1 MNRRRFLSLSAA
13 FASAPALVRA
23 DTWSGQALGADISV
37 TLHGPREMTRRALA
51 DVPKVLEKVE
61 QTFSLF
67 RDRSDLSQLNRTG
80 ELHNPSPLMQSLM
93 AQVDTAHHLSN
104 GLFDPTIQP
113 LWQALALGFDPEPA
127 RTALGW
133 DRLRWSNQRIELQK
147 GQALTFNGIAQGL
160 ATDLMRDM
168 LVAHGATRALL
179 NIGEQVAIG
188 GPFTIGLEDS
198 THGHLGTR
206 QLRDMA
212 IATSSPA
219 AMVLGDDTHILG
231 PRGETPIWSTVS
243 IEGQSATMADALST
257 AAVFM
262 DLDALTRLKNAAQ
275 LHRITVIDAY
285 GNIRT
290 V

>member
-1 MNRRRFLSLSAA
+1 MNRRRFLTLSAA
-13 FASAPALVRA
+13 FACAPALAGA

-80 ELHNPSPLMQSLM
+80 ELTTPSPLMQSLM
-93 AQVDTAHHLSN
+93 AQVDTAHLLSN

-113 LWQALALGFDPEPA
+113 LWQALALGYDPEPA
-127 RTALGW
+127 RAALGW
-133 DRLRWSNQRIELQK
+133 DRLRWSNQRIELQR
-147 GQALTFNGIAQGL
+147 GQALTFNGIAQGF

-168 LVAHGATRALL
+168 LVAHGATRALV

-188 GPFTIGLEDS
+188 GPFTIGLEDP

-206 QLRDMA
+206 QLRDMT
-212 IATSSPA
+212 IASSSPA
-219 AMVLGDDTHILG
+219 AMMFGDDAHILG

-275 LHRITVIDAY
+275 LHRVTVIDNY
-285 GNIRT
+285 GNLRT